1 MNPSALEDRTP
12 FRRCHAS
19 SLHQSATTCADSL
32 ATRTFPLA
40 MIGRGNLQVRF
51 LLETATTETAQAVVR
66 EIREGL
72 RLSPVSGGGGG
83 GMDTEETEAL
93 VLDSGLGGGGRGREK
108 SP

>member
-1 MNPSALEDRTP
+1 
-12 FRRCHAS
+12 
-19 SLHQSATTCADSL
+19 
-32 ATRTFPLA
+32 

-72 RLSPVSGGGGG
+72 RLSPVSRGGGG